1 MIFLLPQTTSSFDI
15 RWFIQCQKNDLAVFG
30 MQFIKKNILT
40 TSTNML
46 SNISS
51 VLTKRLL
58 SALLLNLHDSM
69 LFEKYNIVL

>member
-1 MIFLLPQTTSSFDI
+1 
-15 RWFIQCQKNDLAVFG
+15 

-51 VLTKRLL
+51 VITKRLL
-58 SALLLNLHDSM
+58 SALLVKLYDSM